1 MESKN
6 TFRVGLA
13 FTLLCIV
20 WGTTYFGIKYAIK
33 YINPFMLSGLRH
45 VIAGTIFFSISLFRG
60 DKLPE
65 KQLFWKITK
74 MGLLLIVGGNAL
86 VCWAEQFLPSSLTA
100 IICSLSPIFI
110 TLMSLYFFKGF
121 RITYKIIIG
130 LLLGLFGIGLIFSKD
145 LSIDLNA
152 NVIFA
157 LMVLLGAILCWAL
170 GSILL
175 KKSPLSLSLFMSL
188 GLQMLIAG
196 TINILISSVLEDNSK
211 LLETDVKGI
220 MALLYLVVF
229 GSLIGYGCYLYV
241 LAHYTAARISIH
253 SYINTL
259 IAVLVGWLVGGE
271 SMNEYII
278 LGTLIVLA
286 GLIIVNREYSKLAK
300 VAAEIVAD

>member
-1 MESKN
+1 MEAKN

-20 WGTTYFGIKYAIK
+20 WGTTYFGIKYAIQ
-33 YINPFMLSGLRH
+33 YIQPFMLSGLRH
-45 VIAGTIFFSISLFRG
+45 VIAGAVFLSISLFRG

-86 VCWAEQFLPSSLTA
+86 VCWAEQFIPSGLTA

-145 LSIDLNA
+145 LSITLDA
-152 NVIFA
+152 KIIFA
-157 LMVLLGAILCWAL
+157 LLVLLGAILCWGL

-175 KKSPLSLSLFMSL
+175 KKNPLPLSLFMSL

-196 TINILISSVLEDNSK
+196 FVNVLISSILEDNSR
-211 LLETDVKGI
+211 LLQTDIKGV

-229 GSLIGYGCYLYV
+229 GSLIGYACYLYV

-278 LGTLIVLA
+278 FGTLIVLT

-300 VAAEIVAD
+300 AAEIAK

>member
-1 MESKN
+1 M
-6 TFRVGLA
+6 
-13 FTLLCIV
+13 
-20 WGTTYFGIKYAIK
+20 
-33 YINPFMLSGLRH
+33 
-45 VIAGTIFFSISLFRG
+45 LFR
-60 DKLPE
+60 
-65 KQLFWKITK
+65 
-74 MGLLLIVGGNAL
+74 
-86 VCWAEQFLPSSLTA
+86 S
-100 IICSLSPIFI
+100 
-110 TLMSLYFFKGF
+110 
-121 RITYKIIIG
+121 
-130 LLLGLFGIGLIFSKD
+130 

-278 LGTLIVLA
+278 LGTLIVLV